1 MLVQNSSCMDALKEV
16 KKRKPKKKTRSRIIT
31 KSPVTLAKLAL
42 KEAEKAMPTY
52 SDTKSRKD
60 FTQSQIFAILV
71 LKAFFKTD
79 YRGII
84 DFLEELSD
92 LRKALKLKKV
102 PHYSTLCYAEERL
115 LKKNPSDFFKD
126 PSLIDPRIWD
136 LLEKGQRE
144 SLTPPDSKLGML
156 LGIIGLE

>member
-1 MLVQNSSCMDALKEV
+1 MDAIKTV

-42 KEAEKAMPTY
+42 KEAEKAVPKY
-52 SDTKSRKD
+52 SDEKSRKD

-84 DFLEELSD
+84 EFLEELSD
-92 LRKALKLKKV
+92 LRKALKLRKV

-115 LKKNPSDFFKD
+115 LKKSPSDFFKN
-126 PSLIDPRIWD
+126 PSLIDARIWD
-136 LLEKGQRE
+136 LLKKSQQA
-144 SLTPPDSKLGML
+144 SWTQADSKLDTL

>member
-1 MLVQNSSCMDALKEV
+1 MHA
-16 KKRKPKKKTRSRIIT
+16 KKKTKNKKKFRSRIIT

-42 KEAEKAMPTY
+42 KEADKAMPRY
-52 SDTKSRKD
+52 SDSKSRKD

-84 DFLEELSD
+84 EFLEELSD
-92 LRKALKLKKV
+92 LRNALKLKKV

-115 LKKNPSDFFKD
+115 LKKSPSSFFKD
-126 PSLIDPRIWD
+126 PSLIDPRIWE
-136 LLEKGQRE
+136 LLKRSPKE
-144 SLTPPDSKLGML
+144 SLTPQDLKLDML
-156 LGIIGLE
+156 LDIIESE